1 MKNFFKVFICA
12 AMIFSFSSAN
22 VSAADVNLTDD
33 DIAAFL
39 AKCNQ
44 ELSKTDPNNSLDF
57 PKRITYKDSVV
68 LNNTKITLT
77 YTVINNKVY
86 GIDIESDKYS
96 EDIQPFFEGMGIV
109 YLKAL
114 GLNDEDAREI
124 IANKKGKF
132 IDGLARFVEVQFAD
146 GILKIRA
153 NNAKQN

>member
-33 DIAAFL
+33 DIPAFL

-57 PKRITYKDSVV
+57 PKRITYKDSFI
-68 LNNTKITLT
+68 LNDGTKITLT

-96 EDIQPFFEGMGIV
+96 EDIEPFFEGMGIV

-114 GLNDEDAREI
+114 GVTEEEAREM
-124 IANKKGKF
+124 IADKKGKF
-132 IDGLARFVEVQFAD
+132 VLGRFVEVQFAD

-153 NNAKQN
+153 NNTKQN